1 MEKRMTE
8 ADGRA
13 LVELWQASGQRAA
26 VFCREQGIAAHR
38 LSYWQ
43 QRVTELDGDCGGG
56 GFVEVTHCVETVTR
70 RATSP
75 AIVVVTPGGWRIETT
90 VPLADVVAAVAE
102 RC

>member
-26 VFCREQGIAAHR
+26 TFCREQGIAAHR

-43 QRVTELDGDCGGG
+43 QRVAELDGDGSER
-56 GFVEVTHCVETVTR
+56 GFVEVTQCIETVTR
-70 RATSP
+70 RTAAPS
-75 AIVVVTPGGWRIETT
+75 IVIMAPGGWRIETT
-90 VPLADVVAAVAE
+90 ASLADVLAAVAE

>member
-26 VFCREQGIAAHR
+26 TFCREQGIAAHR

-43 QRVTELDGDCGGG
+43 QRVAELDGDGSERIRRCKP
-56 GFVEVTHCVETVTR
+56 VCLVT
-70 RATSP
+70 A
-75 AIVVVTPGGWRIETT
+75 VVY
-90 VPLADVVAAVAE
+90 AAEFDRV
-102 RC
+102 